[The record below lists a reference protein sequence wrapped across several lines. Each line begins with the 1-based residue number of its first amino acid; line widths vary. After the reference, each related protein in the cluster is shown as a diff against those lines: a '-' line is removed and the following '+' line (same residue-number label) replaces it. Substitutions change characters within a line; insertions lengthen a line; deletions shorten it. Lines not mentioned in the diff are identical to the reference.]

1 VNGETPQLRSGMR
14 LRGMLG
20 AVGIALIPCALVG
33 LWNTGHQANLWLA
46 ANAPEAPGWRV
57 EVLRALGI
65 PIAPESLWASLA
77 HGLLWMAPL
86 FAVSLAAGWT
96 WETLFTR
103 VRGRPRDAAL
113 YVIVSVFVLSLPAA
127 VPLWQVA
134 LGSSFAIVF
143 GKELFGGT
151 GRNVVNPAVAG
162 LAFLYLAYPETASG
176 DRIWIPVDGASGA
189 TPLAAARQGVEALR
203 ASGLGWLDA
212 FLGRKPGALGETSA
226 AACALGALWL
236 VYLRLADWRILAGG
250 LGGLA
255 ATSLAFQGFAA
266 DAPSMAQL
274 PWYWHATLGSFAFG
288 LAFLATDPVTSAATP
303 GGRLA
308 YGLLIGFLVVVI
320 RVANPAHREGMIFA
334 VLLANLT
341 APLLDHAVIRVR
353 AWRRRLRDGR
363 I

>member
-1 VNGETPQLRSGMR
+1 MR
-14 LRGMLG
+14 LGGMLG
-20 AVGIALIPCALVG
+20 AVLIALIPCALVG

-46 ANAPEAPGWRV
+46 ANAPAAPGWRV
-57 EVLRALGI
+57 EALRTLGI
-65 PIAPESLWASLA
+65 PTAPESAWACFA
-77 HGLLWMAPL
+77 HGLLWGAPL
-86 FAVSLAAGWT
+86 WAVSFGAGWL
-96 WETLFTR
+96 WETLFAR
-103 VRGRPRDAAL
+103 VRRRPRDAAL
-113 YVIVSVFVLSLPAA
+113 PVIVSLFVLSLPAA

-143 GKELFGGT
+143 GKEIFGGT

-162 LAFLYLAYPETASG
+162 LAFLYLAYPETATG

-189 TPLAAARQGVEALR
+189 TPLAAAKQGVEVLR
-203 ASGLGWLDA
+203 ASGVGWLDT
-212 FLGRKPGALGETSA
+212 FWGIEPGALGETSA
-226 AACALGALWL
+226 AACVLGALWL

-250 LGGLA
+250 VGGVVA
-255 ATSLAFQGFAA
+255 ASLAFQAFAA
-266 DAPSMAQL
+266 DGPSMAQL
-274 PWYWHATLGSFAFG
+274 PWTWHLALGSFAFG
-288 LAFLATDPVTSAATP
+288 LVFLATDPVTSAATP

-341 APLLDHAVIRVR
+341 APLLDHAVIGVR

>member
-1 VNGETPQLRSGMR
+1 MR
-14 LRGMLG
+14 LPGMLG
-20 AVGIALIPCALVG
+20 AVLVALVPCVLVG

-46 ANAPEAPGWRV
+46 ANVTDAPGWRV
-57 EVLRALGI
+57 EALRAFGVGT
-65 PIAPESLWASLA
+65 APGSALACLA

-86 FAVSLAAGWT
+86 FAVSLAAGWL
-96 WETLFTR
+96 WETLFAR
-103 VRGRPRDAAL
+103 ARRRPRDAAL
-113 YVIVSVFVLSLPAA
+113 YVIVSLFVLSLPAA
-127 VPLWQVA
+127 VPLWQAA
-134 LGSSFAIVF
+134 LGASFAVVF
-143 GKELFGGT
+143 GKEIFGGT

-162 LAFLYLAYPETASG
+162 LAFLYLAYPETATG

-189 TPLAAARQGVEALR
+189 TPLAAAAQGLDALR
-203 ASGLGWLDA
+203 ATHLDWLDA

-226 AACALGALWL
+226 AACLLGALWL

-250 LGGLA
+250 VAGLV
-255 ATSLAFQGFAA
+255 ATALAFGALA
-266 DAPSMAQL
+266 SDAPSMAQL

-334 VLLANLT
+334 VLLANLS
-341 APLLDHAVIRVR
+341 APLLDHLVIRLR
-353 AWRRRLRDGR
+353 GRRRDGR
-363 I
+363 